1 MKRVLSV
8 QRLCLVMSLGLILWS
23 FNSMAADPVTRG
35 TCEKKVSVAEISVP
49 ANQGGFDPKVIAGR
63 WNWVE
68 FQQLEV
74 LSLFP

>member
-1 MKRVLSV
+1 MKRISSV
-8 QRLCLVMSLGLILWS
+8 QRLYLAMSLGFILWS

-35 TCEKKVSVAEISVP
+35 VCEKKVSIAEISIP
-49 ANQGGFDPKVIAGR
+49 ASQGGFDPKVIAGR

-68 FQQLEV
+68 GQQLEV